1 MQNKTIFPSY
11 IHYAIYFI
19 TSLLFACFIDI
30 SMIDDGL
37 RHLSFAQNQELM
49 QNWGEVFPF
58 SLFASYDPW
67 FMWHKLLSIFIFLFS
82 YENAHIYVN
91 TTSLFLLLVLVDLH
105 LKKSLK
111 RDYKAFFYIFAI
123 SIVYLSS
130 YRYLILR
137 PDLLSGLFVLA
148 ALLFKNRFIPIF
160 ILTIFYAPFYYLFFL
175 YTGSIGLTYLI
186 QKKFK
191 AFLGVFVASVF
202 SLLFHLFYDQKGYI
216 NTVINIL
223 NDQNLRM
230 GLEVT
235 EGEPLLSILSNLNYF
250 ILLPLFLLGSFYLIY
265 KKYSYFKE
273 NPLALFLLLT
283 SILWLNQVRYY
294 ALFLPLIFIYSF
306 SFILQINQKG
316 VLIGFRKYFVFLK
329 KYLLFASNKKLF
341 YLIALPYT
349 IMLLAYSLSN
359 NSYNEEVEKVKTLF
373 LNKAFNNKTVLMNK
387 LHVDMYKALYYNP
400 KIKFVPSCSIGW
412 FDNTN
417 AKIKDIYIRMQKEDG
432 IKEEELKQLIDY
444 INADI
449 YIHYLAN
456 KKQIMSFEKL
466 KEFGIIPKLI
476 YHDKIIFKV
485 NK

>member
-1 MQNKTIFPSY
+1 MQNKTIFPPY
-11 IHYAIYFI
+11 IHYTIYFI
-19 TSLLFACFIDI
+19 TSFLFAYFIDI

-49 QNWGEVFPF
+49 KNWGEVFPY
-58 SLFASYDPW
+58 SLFGEYDPW

-82 YENAHIYVN
+82 YESAHIYVN
-91 TTSLFLLLVLVDLH
+91 TSSLFLLLVLVDLH
-105 LKKSLK
+105 LRKSLE

-130 YRYLILR
+130 YRYLIIR

-148 ALLFKNRFIPIF
+148 ALLFKNRFLPIF
-160 ILTIFYAPFYYLFFL
+160 ILTMLYAPFYYLFFL

-186 QKKFK
+186 QKKLK
-191 AFLGVFVASVF
+191 AFFGVFVASVF
-202 SLLFHLFYDQKGYI
+202 SLLFHLFYDLEGYI
-216 NTVINIL
+216 DTVINIL

-230 GLEVT
+230 GLEVI
-235 EGEPLLSILSNLNYF
+235 EGEPLFSILSNLNYF
-250 ILLPLFLLGSFYLIY
+250 ILLPIFFLGSFYLIY
-265 KKYSYFKE
+265 KKYSYFKK
-273 NPLALFLLLT
+273 NTLALFLLIT

-294 ALFLPLIFIYSF
+294 DLFLSLISIYIF
-306 SFILQINQKG
+306 SIILHVNQKG
-316 VLIGFRKYFVFLK
+316 VLIGFRRYFIFLK

-349 IMLLAYSLSN
+349 IIILAYSLSN
-359 NSYNEEVEKVKTLF
+359 SSYNEEVEKVKTLF
-373 LNKAFNNKTVLMNK
+373 LNKAFDNKTVLMNK
-387 LHVDMYKALYYNP
+387 LHADIYKALYYNP
-400 KIKFVPSCSIGW
+400 RIKFVPSCSIGW
-412 FDNTN
+412 FDNN

-432 IKEEELKQLIDY
+432 IKEDELKQLIDY
-444 INADI
+444 VKADI
-449 YIHYLAN
+449 YIHYLTN
-456 KKQIMSFEKL
+456 KKQTMSFEKL